1 LNSYFCGKDEHM
13 IKSMTG
19 FGRAEGTIG
28 PRKFTIEIRTLNSKL
43 LDVNL
48 RMPSV
53 YKEKEMVLRSSLA
66 DRVVR
71 GKTDMTIFYESD
83 ATEKKVTINK
93 ALMENYYNDLK
104 EVSDAIGQENTD
116 FMGILLRI
124 PDILRPERETFDESE
139 WKTISAMVTDAVD
152 RLDEY
157 RMTEGAKLEQDF
169 KNRIQTIMD
178 LYDQLEEPLSTRM
191 VQVRERIQGNLDEF
205 LDTEKIDKNRF
216 EQELI
221 FYLERLDVT
230 EERVRLKSNCDYFLE
245 VLKNEDAAGKKLGF
259 IGQEIGREINTMG
272 SKANNAEVQK
282 IVVQMKDELEK
293 IKEQV
298 LNVL

>member
-1 LNSYFCGKDEHM
+1 M

-28 PRKFTIEIRTLNSKL
+28 PRKFTVEIRTLNSKQ
-43 LDVNL
+43 LDVHL

-53 YKEKEMVLRSSLA
+53 YKEKEMILRSSLA
-66 DRVVR
+66 NRIVR

-83 ATEKKVTINK
+83 STEKKVTINK
-93 ALMENYYNDLK
+93 ALMVNYYNDLK
-104 EVSDAIGQENTD
+104 EVSDSIGQANTD
-116 FMGILLRI
+116 FMGILMRI
-124 PDILRPERETFDESE
+124 PDILRPERESFDETE
-139 WKTISAMVTDAVD
+139 WVTISAMIEDALV

-157 RMTEGAKLEQDF
+157 RSTEGGKLKQDF
-169 KNRIQTIMD
+169 IDRIHTIMN

-205 LDTEKIDKNRF
+205 VDAEKIDQNRF

-221 FYLERLDVT
+221 FYLERLDIT

-245 VLKNEDAAGKKLGF
+245 VLENEDAPGKKLGF